1 MLVSFSVQDQ
11 NLSHLEEGNLKRD
24 SPAIYKGLDAITSS
38 LSQIGGTIG
47 KSLEVSFDIIFFA
60 DVYIYIFILSVV
72 VRWNI
77 YLIYTYDFHLGICLL
92 DLGLC
97 NRQGC
102 DYRNV
107 L

>member
-60 DVYIYIFILSVV
+60 DVYIYLSCGQME
-72 VRWNI
+72 
-77 YLIYTYDFHLGICLL
+77 YLSYLYLRFFT
-92 DLGLC
+92 
-97 NRQGC
+97 
-102 DYRNV
+102 
-107 L
+107 